1 MIHCRV
7 AAELTGCPGHMSFFL
22 RMSSIASR
30 WLKISEETL
39 MKFANLGGPEALL
52 RCRGDFVRVAQ
63 GGIVYFLVRP
73 MRWLNIKSV
82 ALVQWLPDKSRPQP
96 QADLHDPACG
106 NELAVS
112 IWLLCHIISF
122 EHGLQNAPEP
132 SWTSRWFIVDLTC
145 ENNYHWCV
153 YWLGKNSPLTL
164 HFNKP
169 SHIARCS
176 PPLQWWGVVWRWI
189 VPERSS
195 QLQKCA
201 RAISSRF
208 CFCRHLYIITT
219 YHTIQICWNIERR
232 TQLSNAFHGWSM
244 LFQSF
249 SCIVIYVGDWIYG
262 IEGGHI
268 LL

>member
-7 AAELTGCPGHMSFFL
+7 TAELTGCPGHMSFFL

-30 WLKISEETL
+30 WLRISEETL
-39 MKFANLGGPEALL
+39 MKFVNLGGPEALL
-52 RCRGDFVRVAQ
+52 RRRGDFVRVA
-63 GGIVYFLVRP
+63 GWNCLFPGPTNAMIK
-73 MRWLNIKSV
+73 LNIKSV
-82 ALVQWLPDKSRPQP
+82 AVQWLFDKSRPQP
-96 QADLHDPACG
+96 HADLHDPARG

-122 EHGLQNAPEP
+122 ERRLQNAPEP

-153 YWLGKNSPLTL
+153 YWLGKNSALTL

-208 CFCRHLYIITT
+208 CFCRHHYIITT

-232 TQLSNAFHGWSM
+232 TQLPM
-244 LFQSF
+244 LFM
-249 SCIVIYVGDWIYG
+249 GDQCFFMYC
-262 IEGGHI
+262 HI
-268 LL
+268 CWRLDI